1 MIIKGMSTV
10 IKTRPAAALCVLT
23 LSFLGFCAIA
33 QDVLPGKTWET
44 RTPVDVGLDAA
55 KLDAIRDFMGGR
67 GCVVRHGY
75 LVYSWG
81 DITTADDVASA
92 LKPWISHFLFV
103 AVEEGLLPSVDARV
117 AEYAPC
123 LESLNPELGY
133 KDRAITFRHMAN
145 QISCYGVK
153 EAPGTAFDYNDW
165 QMALFWDTLF
175 LKVYG
180 ASHESVDEK
189 VLHARL
195 TNALQCEDN
204 PSFLAFGPGDRAGRL
219 AVSPRDFARFGL
231 LYLHEGN
238 WNGKQLIRA
247 EHAREATTSPV
258 SVAIPRTRGEAA
270 ELCPDQRTM
279 GSQKIPDNQTDHDG
293 SYSWLW
299 WVNGVDAEGN
309 RKWPDAP
316 RDLFAALGHRNGMR
330 GMAVIPSLD
339 LIVSWN
345 DTALGDMSEEPEP
358 LATVFSLL
366 AQAARPGS

>member
-1 MIIKGMSTV
+1 MPFAV
-10 IKTRPAAALCVLT
+10 
-23 LSFLGFCAIA
+23 A
-33 QDVLPGKTWET
+33 QEVLPGKTWDT
-44 RTPVDVGLDAA
+44 RSPEEVELNAS
-55 KLDAIRDFMGGR
+55 KLDAMRDFMGGR

-81 DITTADDVASA
+81 DIAAADDVASA
-92 LKPWISHFLFV
+92 LKPWITHFLFA
-103 AVEEGLLPSVDARV
+103 AVEEGLLPGVGARV
-117 AEYAPC
+117 GEYAPC
-123 LESLNPELGY
+123 LDSLNADLDH

-180 ASHESVDEK
+180 ATLETVDEK
-189 VLHARL
+189 VLHAHL
-195 TNALQCEDN
+195 TDPMQCEDN
-204 PSFLAFGPGDRAGRL
+204 PSFLAFGLGERAGRL

-231 LYLHEGN
+231 LYLHGGN
-238 WNGKQLIRA
+238 WKGKQLISA
-247 EHAREATTSPV
+247 EHVREATTTPV
-258 SVAIPRTRGEAA
+258 PATLPRTRGEAA
-270 ELCPDQRTM
+270 ELCPEQRTM

-299 WVNGVDAEGN
+299 WVNGIDAEGK

-316 RDLFAALGHRNGMR
+316 ADLFAALGHRNGMR

-339 LIVSWN
+339 LVMSWN
-345 DTALGDMSEEPEP
+345 DTALGDMPEDPEP

-366 AQAARPGS
+366 AQAARP